1 MKKKRIF
8 GIAGLA
14 AVVLAASAGIYY
26 TTNLLGEFINR
37 VEARYNLQITIPL

>member
-14 AVVLAASAGIYY
+14 AVVLAASGGIFFKKVFSLV
-26 TTNLLGEFINR
+26 N
-37 VEARYNLQITIPL
+37 TIQRGMVI